1 MAQKL
6 VNLTNS
12 SISTIWEL
20 RSTENLATTISTGIP
35 GAGTAGSGKGAPGR
49 GVKVGDTVRILVVDD
64 VDSLAPTISAAG
76 WAYVTALSSSTG
88 AGTIVLDDDVDTT

>member
-20 RSTENLATTISTGIP
+20 RSTEDLATTISTGIP
-35 GAGTAGSGKGAPGR
+35 GAGTAGNGKGAPGR
-49 GVKVGDTVRILVVDD
+49 GVKVGDSVRILTVND
-64 VDSLAPTISAAG
+64 VNSLAPTITAAG
-76 WAYVTALSSSTG
+76 WAYVTALNASTG
-88 AGTIVLDDDVDTT
+88 AATIVLDDDLDES